1 LPQPPGERILA
12 AARTQKQDIH
22 GPP

>member
-12 AARTQKQDIH
+12 AARTEKQDIH